1 MRVYLEFSGC
11 RLNAAEVEGLARG
24 FAGAG
29 WTVVASPLHA
39 DVMVFNSCAVTAQA
53 ARKSRR
59 RLQTLHHRN
68 PNARLAVTGCWATA
82 DIAGVQQVPG
92 VVWTLPNVDKARL
105 VEIVTGVVASPA
117 DWAPGRWGHTRAFLA
132 VQDGCDHT
140 CTYCITRLLRG
151 PARSRPLQDAVDAAA
166 HLVDHGAQEVILT
179 GVSLGA
185 YGHDLGLPQGL
196 ALLAE
201 AILAQTA
208 LPRLRFS
215 SVEPWDV
222 DDRLLGLLRNP
233 RFCRQLHL
241 PLQSGSEAALRR
253 MGRQFTAAQFADL
266 VAAARAASPAVA
278 ITTDVIVGFPGETDA
293 EFAESRAF
301 VERLGFARLHVFPYS
316 ERAGTPAVR
325 LPGRVADRV
334 RADRAVQMRASG
346 DAAAATYRAGF
357 LGQTLPVLW
366 ENPDAQGYWRGWT
379 DNYLAVK
386 TLSAEP
392 LRNCIWQTRLVGEDA
407 EFLLGELVSP
417 EERSNES

>member
-11 RLNAAEVEGLARG
+11 RLNAAEVEEMARC

-39 DVMVFNSCAVTAQA
+39 DVIVFNSCAVTAQA

-59 RLQTLHHRN
+59 RLHTLHQHN
-68 PNARLAVTGCWATA
+68 PDARLAVTGCWATE
-82 DIAGVQQVPG
+82 DIACAQQLPG
-92 VVWTLPNVDKARL
+92 VAWALPNVDKAHL
-105 VEIVTGVVASPA
+105 VELVTGMVASPA
-117 DWAPGRWGHTRAFLA
+117 DWAPRRWGHTRAFLA

-140 CTYCITRLLRG
+140 CTYCVTRLLRG
-151 PARSRPLQDAVDAAA
+151 AARSRPLQDAVSAVA

-196 ALLAE
+196 AELVE
-201 AILAQTA
+201 AILTQTA
-208 LPRLRFS
+208 LPRLRLS

-222 DDRLLGLLRNP
+222 DARLLQSLGDP

-241 PLQSGSEAALRR
+241 PLQSGSATVLRR
-253 MGRQFTAAQFADL
+253 MGRQFAAAQFADL
-266 VAAARAASPAVA
+266 IAAARAVSPAVA

-293 EFAESRAF
+293 EFAESCAF
-301 VERLGFARLHVFPYS
+301 VERSGFARLHVFPYS
-316 ERAGTPAVR
+316 ERAGTPAAR
-325 LPGRVADRV
+325 LPGRIPESV
-334 RADRAVQMRASG
+334 RAQRATQMRALG
-346 DAAAATYRAGF
+346 DSAAATYRAGF

-366 ENPDAQGYWRGWT
+366 ENCDAHGSWRGWT

-392 LRNCIWQTRLVGEDA
+392 LGNCIRQTRMVGADA
-407 EFLLGELVSP
+407 ESLLGEV
-417 EERSNES
+417 ESFVG